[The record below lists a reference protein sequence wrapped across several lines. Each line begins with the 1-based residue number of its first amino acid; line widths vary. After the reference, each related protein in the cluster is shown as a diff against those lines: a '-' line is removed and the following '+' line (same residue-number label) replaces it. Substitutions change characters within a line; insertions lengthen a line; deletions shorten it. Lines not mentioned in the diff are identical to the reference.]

1 MSRHVSSWSIIFLC
15 LYRIKD
21 MSSHKITASLPK
33 HNEMILVC
41 MAMCYVL
48 FMLSKCS
55 LFIYGIENK
64 FIAVVFLPIFKYT
77 LTYIFKDQGH
87 QYCLTT

>member
-1 MSRHVSSWSIIFLC
+1 M
-15 LYRIKD
+15 IKD

-33 HNEMILVC
+33 HNEMVLVC